1 MIKGLNNK
9 LSNVPSITGL
19 LNVSADS
26 VITDDLILNGIDV
39 GTAIADLQQVTTGI
53 TYDSISDTTTVDNN
67 VAITKTLNVT
77 STVTA
82 PTFDGTATKV
92 ELTNGIPVTD
102 VYLVMSQTNSGSST
116 LLTDN
121 TGGSYNSVTNTANIN
136 INGGAQT
143 INITGSNASTVM
155 YPTFVQDIGLQNLLF
170 DNSTTTLTYLPNAG
184 LLTTEQLYA
193 RQNSQIN
200 RILIG
205 SKNIQSSF
213 ISTNDAGLPAL
224 TTGDFNVAIGGQN
237 AQNLSE
243 GSNNFS
249 MGYNCMVA
257 NARGSN
263 NCMMGHRAGYGF
275 GFVGTQAENSYN
287 TAVGDSTMTNASK
300 ISEATCIGFQAGWS
314 MVTSNFRCT
323 AIGSRTDVADGL
335 SFATAIGS
343 QASVTTSNTVQLG
356 RNVDNVNC
364 PNTLSVLGAST
375 FGSILGANQIQATF
389 LDTTAG
395 VSRTM
400 RIIANAVQGNYNK
413 IQSTGDAMIYA
424 QGATVGSQAMAVS
437 LWSATT
443 AGLRVADTE
452 VKLGWGGTTTTP
464 THMLT
469 MDTNGSVFNTVP
481 KCATAPS
488 GGNDLCNK
496 TYVDTLSP
504 SQVDITSTNTGVNYL
519 VFAAGSGVN
528 QPLYIDEVT
537 TPLQYSPSTG
547 TMTVEGI
554 TNMGTIT
561 GKSGATSL
569 ILSAP
574 SGNTADLIIRHQ
586 NAATASSILIHT
598 TGSPIGGD
606 IRLRTNGAAGKG
618 LTISPIGTTTLDR
631 GEFFLTGVSTGA
643 LHVMGFSASTA
654 DSTNMVCGFNTSR
667 TFFNANGCNTIYG
680 STTGSLMNVAS
691 QNNTLIGNSAGNQLT
706 TGNNNTLVGKSAGD
720 NIQGG
725 SDNTLIGVL
734 AGDLI
739 VGGADNTAV
748 GHGALDTNISGNDNV
763 AIGKDAGNTIT
774 GSNNICIGSNAQVPV
789 AGNSNQ
795 IAIGTVN
802 ETMFIR
808 GGLRFVRGAQLSVTV
823 TLPTAG
829 TALASFYSVNIT
841 VASQTITL
849 PAASA
854 YDGHMITFKRK
865 ANNTA
870 YTLAAAG
877 GGTPFVPIGSITPAA
892 TLSVGTAI
900 FQQTLFSDG
909 SNWCVISQG

>member
-67 VAITKTLNVT
+67 VAITKALNVT
-77 STVTA
+77 QTVTA

-569 ILSAP
+569 ILTAP

-606 IRLRTNGAAGKG
+606 IRLRTNGASGKG
-618 LTISPIGTTTLDR
+618 LSISPIGTTTLDR

-667 TFFNANGCNTIYG
+667 TAFNANGCNTIYG

-691 QNNTLIGNSAGNQLT
+691 QNNTLIGNNAGNQLT
-706 TGNNNTLVGKSAGD
+706 TGNNNTLVGKGAGD

-725 SDNTLIGVL
+725 SDNTLIGVT

-739 VGGADNTAV
+739 VGGGSNVALGV
-748 GHGALDTNISGNDNV
+748 GALASNISGNNNV
-763 AIGKDAGNTIT
+763 AIGRGAGGDTT
-774 GSNNICIGSNAQVPV
+774 GSNNILIGTNVEAPV
-789 AGNSNQ
+789 AGDSNQ
-795 IAIGTVN
+795 IAIGTV
-802 ETMFIR
+802 THTLFIQ
-808 GGLRFVRGAQLSVTV
+808 GQLNLRTLGDITGAI

-829 TALASFYSVNIT
+829 TALAQFYRFTAGS
-841 VASQTITL
+841 AYTITL
-849 PAASA
+849 PSPVGA
-854 YDGHMITFKRK
+854 YGGATVTFKK
-865 ANNTA
+865 KTTNTSNV
-870 YTLAAAG
+870 TLAAGA
-877 GGTPFVPIGSITPAA
+877 GTPFCGIATIANSATIVIGTGVYQITLIAA
-892 TLSVGTAI
+892 GGV
-900 FQQTLFSDG
+900 
-909 SNWCVISQG
+909 WCVVNQA